1 MVRSVLRRW
10 ALPLSAACLALVAGP
25 VAAVVDEI
33 PLVDGTMWVKSS
45 EDVKKAYLVG
55 LANVVQVEAAYHAEN
70 PSLAASGFSPRVVAG
85 MKGQTLGG
93 VLDALDR
100 WYSAHPEELRR
111 PVVETIWF
119 EMVVPALP
127 KRP

>member
-1 MVRSVLRRW
+1 MVGSVLRRW

-25 VAAVVDEI
+25 VAAVVEEI

-70 PSLAASGFSPRVVAG
+70 PSLAGTGFSPRVVAG

-93 VLDALDR
+93 VLEALDR
-100 WYSAHPEELRR
+100 WYAAHPEELRR